1 MWRSFLARSQ
11 PLLSHLRRPSGCSTA
26 AGDTL
31 VAAALGGAHP
41 RAYASGAV
49 THCLRRGGI
58 RTSTLMTSTAAVSGM
73 DSAGRASQQ
82 TMPPR
87 RLPEPVIRLGNSSV
101 GSKANI
107 AAVGSKIV
115 VTGKTHHRYGDIII
129 TLVYDTKMARLDN
142 QEPPPASFR
151 LLPRYRWCDCQR
163 AVAVGNKLYMFDYGC
178 SPPHYLCQQQ
188 GVEFRGGYFT
198 QDEDETM
205 LDMRGQT
212 MEWIWKNGPSFPGQ
226 EELRFVHPVQSHAVH
241 PDGRTIFVSC
251 FGDPNNHC
259 KAPFTF
265 SLDTK
270 HGVDLDT
277 VQDTEHAGDL
287 DTGHAYY
294 DGHLDAWVGIRMV
307 SGREKYSVH
316 TGCKTRSVHTLCQM
330 RPRVPPRHPT
340 PYLCSC
346 DVPNLTDD
354 HGDPPTKPLPA
365 PEWRTC
371 KEELTFLD
379 GASGHALVHTGR
391 GRFCLV
397 EAKPVVPLYVG
408 GEPNQCNRCTMYHDF
423 RNCCGPSPLILTHV
437 TMFCAKHG
445 KDGELMIAPCRP
457 GRSYL
462 VPNYCQDAAENPPIA
477 FWM

>member
-1 MWRSFLARSQ
+1 
-11 PLLSHLRRPSGCSTA
+11 
-26 AGDTL
+26 
-31 VAAALGGAHP
+31 
-41 RAYASGAV
+41 
-49 THCLRRGGI
+49 
-58 RTSTLMTSTAAVSGM
+58 
-73 DSAGRASQQ
+73 
-82 TMPPR
+82 MPPR

-115 VTGKTHHRYGDIII
+115 VTGKRHHRYGDIII

-287 DTGHAYY
+287 DTVQDTEETGACRSRATRTTT
-294 DGHLDAWVGIRMV
+294 DIWTRGLG
-307 SGREKYSVH
+307 SGWCAEDPTFALATSQTSPMIMATRQPSHWRHRSGGRARRSSPSSTVH
-316 TGCKTRSVHTLCQM
+316 RAMRSSTLGVAGSASSRQNRWCRFMWEASLISATG
-330 RPRVPPRHPT
+330 
-340 PYLCSC
+340 
-346 DVPNLTDD
+346 
-354 HGDPPTKPLPA
+354 
-365 PEWRTC
+365 
-371 KEELTFLD
+371 
-379 GASGHALVHTGR
+379 
-391 GRFCLV
+391 
-397 EAKPVVPLYVG
+397 
-408 GEPNQCNRCTMYHDF
+408 
-423 RNCCGPSPLILTHV
+423 
-437 TMFCAKHG
+437 
-445 KDGELMIAPCRP
+445 APCTTVMSTCSMSPCSVLSMARMA
-457 GRSYL
+457 SS
-462 VPNYCQDAAENPPIA
+462 
-477 FWM
+477 